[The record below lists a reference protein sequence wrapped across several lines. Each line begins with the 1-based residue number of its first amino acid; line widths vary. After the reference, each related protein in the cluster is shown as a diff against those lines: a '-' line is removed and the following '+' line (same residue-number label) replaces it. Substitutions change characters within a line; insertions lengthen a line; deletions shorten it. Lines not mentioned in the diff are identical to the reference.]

1 MIKRRRNF
9 LYTLFLCVLAFGMMN
24 CGSAK
29 RIALDPESSDFYDT
43 AYLIMS
49 KEEKNIFHHLPD
61 GESRK
66 EFIQDFWSKRDPNPD
81 TDENEFKEEFF
92 TRIEYANEHFRGE
105 GPPGWKTERG
115 RIFIYLGPPD
125 RTDETFS
132 DPLTGRAL
140 KGSYLYW
147 IYYRY
152 NLGIIFVD
160 NGDGRFIL
168 NPMPYE
174 MGGGLI
180 GNLTEAI
187 EMAKLGV
194 SFVESKSSI
203 KYMDFNFQFD
213 KAKREIVITISVKSL
228 EFLAEEGLLKADFD
242 FEFHVYEKEGSKSD
256 RFKREQSFAEPEDDV
271 LEMKN
276 IVFRFPYDLSP
287 GKYYIDV
294 IIIQKGSMNKARKI
308 FEVKV

>member
-9 LYTLFLCVLAFGMMN
+9 LYALFLCVLAFGMMN

-29 RIALDPESSDFYDT
+29 KMTLDPESSDFYDT

-92 TRIEYANEHFRGE
+92 ARIEYANEHFRAE

-125 RTDETFS
+125 RTDETFTH
-132 DPLTGRAL
+132 PETGRAL
-140 KGSYLYW
+140 QGSYLYW

-152 NLGIIFVD
+152 NLAIIFVD

-213 KAKREIVITISVKSL
+213 KAKREIVIAISVKSL

-294 IIIQKGSMNKARKI
+294 IIIQKESMNKARKI